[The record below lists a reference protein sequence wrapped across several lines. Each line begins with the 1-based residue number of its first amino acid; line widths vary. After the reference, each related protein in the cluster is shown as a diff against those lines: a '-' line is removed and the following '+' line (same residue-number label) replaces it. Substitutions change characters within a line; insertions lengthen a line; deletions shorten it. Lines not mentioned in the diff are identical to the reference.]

1 MATRKKPSKKASKK
15 APKKAT
21 KTSAKVSRKAAAKR
35 SKPAR
40 AAAKKAVA
48 AKKTAPAGPFSL
60 QAPSLT
66 VNDARTSVDWYCN
79 VLGFTTKQ
87 TWERDGV
94 FRGGELQAGP
104 ITIYIGQDDWA
115 KGRDRVKGEGLRLWW
130 YTRQNV
136 DKLAAAIK
144 SRGGVL
150 ESEPKDEYGQR
161 MFTLVDPTGYKI
173 TISSER

>member
-1 MATRKKPSKKASKK
+1 MATRKKATKK
-15 APKKAT
+15 APKKAAKKAAKKVT
-21 KTSAKVSRKAAAKR
+21 KTVAKR
-35 SKPAR
+35 SAKPAR

-48 AKKTAPAGPFSL
+48 AKKTAPAGPFSK

-94 FRGGELQAGP
+94 FRGGELEAGP
-104 ITIYIGQDDWA
+104 VTLYIGQDDWA
-115 KGRDRVKGEGLRLWW
+115 KGRERVKGEGLRLWW
-130 YTRQNV
+130 YTSQNI
-136 DKLAAAIK
+136 DKLAANIK

-150 ESEPKDEYGQR
+150 ETEPKDEYGQR

-173 TISSER
+173 TISSGR

>member
-1 MATRKKPSKKASKK
+1 MATRKKASKK
-15 APKKAT
+15 KT
-21 KTSAKVSRKAAAKR
+21 KTSAKAIRKTASKR
-35 SKPAR
+35 SATKPAR

-48 AKKTAPAGPFSL
+48 AKKTVPSTPFSL

-161 MFTLVDPTGYKI
+161 TFTLVDPTGYKI
-173 TISSER
+173 TISSQR